1 MVGAPAPGISFPMPY
16 STLKAMRYLR
26 GWSTGRSS
34 ATEHEVELDRGFD
47 RVPATLFLPEGARE
61 EVPGWVVLHG
71 ITRPG
76 RAHPGLLR
84 FARAMASTRAVVLIP
99 EVPEWRA
106 LTLAPDRAVPTIRA
120 AILALDARPETAPGR
135 TGVVGFSFGAPQAL
149 IAAGDP
155 EVQRHLATAVG
166 FGGYCD
172 LRSTLAFQFTGE
184 VRGEGVR
191 EHLRPD
197 PYGRWVVGANYLTA
211 VPGLEGAEDVAVALR
226 ELATAAGERRIESW
240 DPLYDPVKRSL
251 RGRIAPERRW
261 IFDLFAPQ
269 GEGEPDRDAA
279 LELVEALCTAAEA
292 HDPLL
297 APRAHLEKLTTPVH
311 LVHGRRD
318 HLIPFTE
325 TLRLAEA
332 LPAGRNTVTITG
344 LFAHSGGTRIGS
356 ALHGAREGI
365 RFFRALSR
373 ILGEA

>member
-1 MVGAPAPGISFPMPY
+1 MVRGPGRGVSFGMPY
-16 STLKAMRYLR
+16 STLKAIRYLR
-26 GWSTGRSS
+26 GWSTGRST

-47 RVPATLFLPEGARE
+47 QVPATLFLPPGRREGL
-61 EVPGWVVLHG
+61 PGWVVLHG

-84 FARAMASTRAVVLIP
+84 FARSMAGTGAAVLIP
-99 EVPEWRA
+99 EVPEWRE

-120 AILALDARPETAPGR
+120 AILALDARPETAAGR

-155 EVQRHLATAVG
+155 EVQKHLAVAVG

-184 VRGEGVR
+184 IRGEGVE

-211 VPGLEGAEDVAVALR
+211 VPGLDDAEDVAGALR
-226 ELATAAGERRIESW
+226 ELAAAAGERRIESW
-240 DPLYDPVKRSL
+240 DPVYDPVKRSL
-251 RGRIAPERRW
+251 RKRIAPERQRL
-261 IFDLFAPQ
+261 FDLFAPE
-269 GEGEPDRDAA
+269 GEREPDRAEA
-279 LELVEALCTAAEA
+279 LEVVDALCAAAEA
-292 HDPLL
+292 RDPLL
-297 APRAHLEKLTTPVH
+297 SPRSHLGGLRTPVH

-325 TLRLAEA
+325 TLRLQEA
-332 LPAGRNTVTITG
+332 LPPGGSTVTITG
-344 LFAHSGGTRIGS
+344 LFAHSEGTRVGS
-356 ALHGAREGI
+356 ALHGAREGV

-373 ILGEA
+373 ILGEG